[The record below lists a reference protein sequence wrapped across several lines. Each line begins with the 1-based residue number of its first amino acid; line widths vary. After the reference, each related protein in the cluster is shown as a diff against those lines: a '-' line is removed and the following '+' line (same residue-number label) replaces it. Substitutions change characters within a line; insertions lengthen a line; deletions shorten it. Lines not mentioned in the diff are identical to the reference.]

1 MRNNSSAIFLFVFIF
16 IMLANGFGFST
27 FIMAFILYS
36 IFKSVIGKEND
47 KRDRPRDRRYNDE
60 PERRQRRRNFERRS
74 VPEERHGRRE
84 FQRSQPQKAPK
95 APKPKAKPKN
105 NPFKKSGIAKYKDY
119 DYDGAISDFEK
130 ALGINPTDVVVHFN
144 IACAFSLTE
153 NKDKAYFHLS
163 KAVEHGFN
171 DFEKIQTHD
180 ALAYIRIQAEY
191 EQFVKSGYQLSNSD
205 KSNSADRKASTELL
219 EQLQK
224 LAELRAKGLLT
235 EEEFL
240 LQKKKLLL

>member
-1 MRNNSSAIFLFVFIF
+1 MRSNSSAIFLFVFIF

-36 IFKSVIGKEND
+36 IFKSVIGKEDD
-47 KRDRPRDRRYNDE
+47 KRDRPRDRYNDE

-74 VPEERHGRRE
+74 VPEERHVRRE
-84 FQRSQPQKAPK
+84 FQRSQPQKTPK
-95 APKPKAKPKN
+95 APKPKVKPKN

-144 IACAFSLTE
+144 IACAHSLTE

-180 ALAYIRIQAEY
+180 ALAYIRIQEEY
-191 EQFVKSGYQLSNSD
+191 EHFVKNGYQLPNTAKSD
-205 KSNSADRKASTELL
+205 PADRKASTELL